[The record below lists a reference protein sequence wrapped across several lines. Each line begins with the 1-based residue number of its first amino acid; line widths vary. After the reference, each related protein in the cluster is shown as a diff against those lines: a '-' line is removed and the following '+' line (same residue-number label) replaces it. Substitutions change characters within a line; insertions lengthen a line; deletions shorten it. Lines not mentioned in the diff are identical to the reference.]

1 VVLEPDAVEQAVAAF
16 RNDPNL
22 AAAPP
27 TSSSTATYW
36 SRPTPGP
43 PAGGPNGYA
52 ADAPLSFM
60 QHFLAA
66 AQFMEYLQAFRIGRH
81 AEAARG
87 QLFTLSGACGIFRRE
102 ALTAVGQYHG
112 RTVSE
117 DTDLTFALL
126 RRGFKLGYL
135 PQVRVHLAPTIS
147 WRALY
152 AQRVRWQRGELEV
165 LAVHTDLVTQ
175 VSRSRGS
182 NMLIRLWRDHTLA
195 MMRLVWLLLLPLFPL
210 LGYSYVVVAQALA
223 LMVLMYLVGDVI
235 QLLVAYPVCTS
246 AEETYCA
253 AVGGAASD
261 AVLPTGHLPVSF
273 QRHPQDLGRAAAL
286 DHHLNSPKVP
296 ASIAWAAWRASSSPY
311 GPTDRHVAR
320 TSGRTFVCALPPRP
334 RQSHPFVGDGL
345 AAWLSAHYR
354 Q

>member
-1 VVLEPDAVEQAVAAF
+1 VAVLASLSCEPGLAQTEGELIIAIDSDVVLEPDAVEQAVAAF

-22 AAAPP
+22 AAA
-27 TSSSTATYW
+27 TAHLIID
-36 SRPTPGP
+36 R
-43 PAGGPNGYA
+43 NLLVQ
-52 ADAPLSFM
+52 ADTQGRLLVDQTDMPLNAPLSFM

-195 MMRLVWLLLLPLFPL
+195 MMRLVWLLLLPLFH
-210 LGYSYVVVAQALA
+210 
-223 LMVLMYLVGDVI
+223 
-235 QLLVAYPVCTS
+235 C
-246 AEETYCA
+246 
-253 AVGGAASD
+253 
-261 AVLPTGHLPVSF
+261 
-273 QRHPQDLGRAAAL
+273 
-286 DHHLNSPKVP
+286 
-296 ASIAWAAWRASSSPY
+296 
-311 GPTDRHVAR
+311 
-320 TSGRTFVCALPPRP
+320 
-334 RQSHPFVGDGL
+334 
-345 AAWLSAHYR
+345 
-354 Q
+354 